1 MNNVVKILISLI
13 ALRLVIPIGFI
24 LIVGEWFRAKQIAQ
38 LKT

>member
-24 LIVGEWFRAKQIAQ
+24 RLSGNGSGQNKAPS
-38 LKT
+38 